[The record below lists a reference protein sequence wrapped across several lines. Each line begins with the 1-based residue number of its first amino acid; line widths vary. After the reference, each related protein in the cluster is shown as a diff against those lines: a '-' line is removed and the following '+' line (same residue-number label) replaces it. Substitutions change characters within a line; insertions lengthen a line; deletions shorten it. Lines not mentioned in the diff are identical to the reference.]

1 MRTKLLVAFA
11 VFASLAGFSYSG
23 AADLF
28 LGHHCDG
35 GKHCRCPMVEEMEWQ
50 DVVCHR
56 CKLVEEKKPIKKTVY
71 EVKEVPFCLTKLPKC
86 GRCGH
91 CDECRECECPRY
103 KKVLIKKEITC
114 GETCV
119 IKCVPEEFIERKLV
133 KVCRPA
139 CQCQAP
145 CPNSVQAPGAAA
157 GFTDVPAPVVVD
169 EPIAPAPI
177 PTAN

>member
-11 VFASLAGFSYSG
+11 VFASLAGLSYSG

-145 CPNSVQAPGAAA
+145 CSNSAQAPGAAA

-169 EPIAPAPI
+169 APNAPASI
-177 PTAN
+177 PAAN